1 MVIVSHGIVVAVI
14 VLHNVM
20 VAVTVIVLHVVSQL
34 QSSCYMFVEVI
45 AIMLYGVMVVVAVIV
60 PHGVMVAVAVITP
73 RLVLQ
78 LLLLCHTW
86 CCGCYCHA
94 THGVI
99 DTVIRLYGVVIVV
112 SMPCMVSQSLL
123 SAYMVL

>member
-1 MVIVSHGIVVAVI
+1 VVAVI
-14 VLHNVM
+14 VLHNVV

-34 QSSCYMFVEVI
+34 QSSCYMFVEVM
-45 AIMLYGVMVVVAVIV
+45 AIMLYGVMVMVAVIV

-78 LLLLCHTW
+78 LLLLCHIL
-86 CCGCYCHA
+86 CCSCCCHA
-94 THGVI
+94 AHGVV

-112 SMPCMVSQSLL
+112 SMPRMVSRSLL
-123 SAYMVL
+123 SAYIVL